1 MASDTLANM
10 VRDLR
15 SEAGHSLA
23 VSQGVNQVETLKYI
37 LKRTQVELHVAFV
50 WPTLKIRVNIPA
62 LVGQMVYPFDVAM
75 PFEQIKEAWY
85 ASGGGTDWSPVG
97 YGLTED
103 LIKPDGSNTQS
114 GTPVQFYEVDASGGF
129 RVWPTPSQAGT
140 IRFVGQKPLAP
151 FIADGDMSTL
161 DATLIVLFAAAEL
174 LARAKAEDASVKMQ
188 KAQRHLTKLLAG
200 QISVKNKVS
209 TMGAYAGRSTPTP
222 GIDYIPG

>member
-10 VRDLR
+10 VRNLR

-37 LKRTQVELHVAFV
+37 LKRTQEELHTAFV
-50 WPTLKIRVNIPA
+50 WPALKIRVNIPA
-62 LVGQMVYPFDVAM
+62 VVGQQVYPFDATM
-75 PFEQIKEAWY
+75 PFEQIKEAWC
-85 ASGGGTDWSPVG
+85 ASSNGTNWSPVG

-103 LIKPDGSNTQS
+103 LIKPDGNNTQS
-114 GTPVQFYEVDASGGF
+114 GTPIQFYEVAPGGF

-151 FIADGDMSTL
+151 FIADSDMSTL